1 MRINIDDMDDYEQLQ
16 QDARSDARARRCRHR
31 TGDPDCDCRPEL
43 YDYPEMDDE
52 GASWF
57 G

>member
-16 QDARSDARARRCRHR
+16 QDARSDTRARRCRHR
-31 TGDPDCDCRPEL
+31 TGDPDCDCRPER

-52 GASWF
+52 GDR
-57 G
+57 